1 LGGNARRKS
10 CQQSVGPRWHPS
22 GNLAIA
28 TVHVIPNRA
37 EGPVRNLLYAGAD
50 RTRLP
55 AVLDRSKTPE
65 HHESPARLCFFHSI
79 CETDTRSLI
88 TDHETTRPLTTNHCP
103 TPMGKIHVLS
113 ETVANKIAAGEVVER
128 PASVVKELLENSLDA
143 GATRIRINVEAGGKR
158 LIQITDNGCGMVRD
172 DAMLAFERHATSK
185 MKDAED
191 LLSIATLGFR
201 GEALPAIAS
210 VSRLRLETRVAGEA
224 AGTVVEINGGK
235 IARVEEAGLPEG
247 TSITVRDLFFNTPA
261 RKKFLKAESTELSH
275 IASLVTHYALAHP
288 EKHFELHSATNAML
302 VAPAVA
308 GHSERV
314 YQVFG
319 KETLEQLIPIAA
331 AQPLER
337 VGLPQPPP
345 WRREEV
351 QTDEDGA
358 VQKKEPGEMRVS
370 GFVSKPEIQ
379 KLNRNSIFVF
389 VNGRLI
395 RDRLVQ
401 HGLTE
406 AYRNIIPPAVYPVV
420 LLFLELPAEEVDVN
434 VHPSKTEV
442 RFRQQS
448 VMHDFVRDSVRA
460 ALMKAR
466 PAPQFVTEIRAH
478 ATAGEA
484 LTPGSGWEASSAVQS
499 GEEIAAQAFAAGEQA
514 SAGLYEPGAGAGERF
529 ALQAPLAPPISAR
542 FQFSGGIAVEA
553 NAGIALARQLETI
566 PDNGCAPA
574 LEVREEEPTLSSLGT
589 LKPLG
594 QIRNSFILA
603 VNEDGLWIIDQHVA
617 HERVLFE
624 RVLKQRSAQRVESQ
638 RLLMPIIVELSPAQ
652 QAVFTEISDELQHNG
667 FEVEAFGARSVAVKV
682 APAGVEAPAVEHM
695 LHELLEL
702 ISREEQSLNLEKIRA
717 RIAASI
723 ACHAAIKVN
732 MPLEQNKMDWLLAEL
747 AKTDHPMSC
756 PHGRPVVLRYSVK
769 DIQKAFKRI

>member
-1 LGGNARRKS
+1 
-10 CQQSVGPRWHPS
+10 
-22 GNLAIA
+22 
-28 TVHVIPNRA
+28 
-37 EGPVRNLLYAGAD
+37 
-50 RTRLP
+50 
-55 AVLDRSKTPE
+55 
-65 HHESPARLCFFHSI
+65 
-79 CETDTRSLI
+79 
-88 TDHETTRPLTTNHCP
+88 
-103 TPMGKIHVLS
+103 MGRIHVLS
-113 ETVANKIAAGEVVER
+113 EQVANKIAAGEVVER
-128 PASVVKELLENSLDA
+128 PASVVKEMLENSLDA
-143 GATRIRINVEAGGKR
+143 GATRIKISVEAGGKK
-158 LIQITDNGCGMVRD
+158 LIQIVDNGCGMVRD

-185 MKDAED
+185 IKNAED
-191 LLSIATLGFR
+191 LLSVATLGFR
-201 GEALPAIAS
+201 GEALPSIAS
-210 VSRLRLETRVAGEA
+210 VSRLRLETRAAEEE

-235 IARVEEAGLPEG
+235 IARVEEAGLPLG

-261 RKKFLKAESTELSH
+261 RKKFLKSESTELSH

-288 EKHFELHSATNAML
+288 EKHFELHSSTNAML
-302 VAPAVA
+302 VAPPVA
-308 GHSERV
+308 GYSERV

-319 KETLEQLIPIAA
+319 KETLDQLIPVAA
-331 AQPLER
+331 RQALAH

-345 WRREEV
+345 WRRKEIE
-351 QTDEDGA
+351 EDGA
-358 VQKKEPGEMRVS
+358 EVAPTDPGEMRVH

-401 HGLTE
+401 HALTE
-406 AYRNIIPPAVYPVV
+406 AYRNIIPPTVYPVV
-420 LLFLELPAEEVDVN
+420 LLFLELPAGEVDVN

-466 PAPQFVTEIRAH
+466 PVPQFVTEMRAH
-478 ATAGEA
+478 ATASQA
-484 LTPGSGWEASSAVQS
+484 LTPGALTPGAEWEPSSGTASAV
-499 GEEIAAQAFAAGEQA
+499 EAPWPAPPAPAADGGFV
-514 SAGLYEPGAGAGERF
+514 
-529 ALQAPLAPPISAR
+529 LQAPALPPVSER
-542 FQFSGGIAVEA
+542 FQFEGGIAVEA
-553 NAGIALARQLETI
+553 NAAVSLARPVEAI
-566 PDNGCAPA
+566 PDNGCAPP
-574 LEVREEEPTLSSLGT
+574 LDVSEEEPTLSSLGT

-624 RVLKQRSAQRVESQ
+624 RVLKQRAEQKVESQ
-638 RLLMPIIVELSPAQ
+638 RMLMPIVLELSPAQ
-652 QAVFTEISDELQHNG
+652 QAVFAEISDELQRNG
-667 FEVEAFGARSVAVKV
+667 FEAEPFGARSVAVKV
-682 APAGVEAPAVEHM
+682 APAGVDAAVVEHM
-695 LHELLEL
+695 LHELLDQF
-702 ISREEQSLNLEKIRA
+702 SREEQSLNLEKIRA

-732 MPLEQNKMDWLLAEL
+732 MPLDQNKMEWLLSEL
-747 AKTDHPMSC
+747 AKTDHPMAC